1 MKTFSRI
8 ALYAVLV
15 SIAALII
22 NLLPDAAQATADI
35 WR

>member
-8 ALYAVLV
+8 ILCAVLLG
-15 SIAALII
+15 IAALII
-22 NLLPDAAQATADI
+22 NLFPDAAQATADI